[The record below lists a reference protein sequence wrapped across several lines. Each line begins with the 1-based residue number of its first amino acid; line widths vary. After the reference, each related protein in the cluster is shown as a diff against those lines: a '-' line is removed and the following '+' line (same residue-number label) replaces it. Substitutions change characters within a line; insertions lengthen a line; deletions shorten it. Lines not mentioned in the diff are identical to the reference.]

1 MMLFYFVAGVSDH
14 DQLEPLHITGKP
26 KKIYPRKIDV
36 PANGLRP
43 RVRTRPVRL
52 PNYDSG
58 KVPHAVFDIVRFAPF
73 AIVRQLAGVHRRHD
87 RGLI

>member
-1 MMLFYFVAGVSDH
+1 MSFCFVAGVSDH
-14 DQLEPLHITGKP
+14 DQLEPLQIIGKST
-26 KKIYPRKIDV
+26 KIYPTRIDV

-43 RVRTRPVRL
+43 RMRIRPVRL

-58 KVPHAVFDIVRFAPF
+58 KIPHVVFDIVRFALF
-73 AIVRQLAGVHRRHD
+73 ALVRQLAGVHRRHD